1 MRIDYIVDTYSRN
14 YPVSQNTNDQKK
26 QVKTTTQKPAEK
38 TQVNSHIKN
47 DSIKKSAADDIQ
59 VAKSFVSKDADKV
72 LDSKEKQM
80 LAQLFPPGLFGAG
93 IRAYK
98 NYSTNAEEVPKLG
111 NRIDVRQ

>member
-47 DSIKKSAADDIQ
+47 IYKPH
-59 VAKSFVSKDADKV
+59 FPNPNTTHH
-72 LDSKEKQM
+72 LHRM
-80 LAQLFPPGLFGAG
+80 NRQL
-93 IRAYK
+93 
-98 NYSTNAEEVPKLG
+98 V
-111 NRIDVRQ
+111 